1 MNDKAAE
8 IGCTA
13 TTFTNPTG
21 LYDSR
26 QLTTARDMLLITNY
40 ALQIDEFEEIATAV
54 TFSPSISNA
63 TNHPDA
69 SAWTWTQANAMTQE
83 TSNYYYKGSKG
94 IKTGNLTKT
103 GRSIITEATQE
114 GNSYLVIL
122 LNAPFVDE
130 NDELTYYHIE
140 DATNLLNWAF
150 QSLS

>member
-1 MNDKAAE
+1 MTKLRRSAVPQRHSP
-8 IGCTA
+8 IPPV
-13 TTFTNPTG
+13 FH
-21 LYDSR
+21 DSR

-114 GNSYLVIL
+114 
-122 LNAPFVDE
+122 
-130 NDELTYYHIE
+130 
-140 DATNLLNWAF
+140 ATPIW
-150 QSLS
+150 SSS